1 MYVSACV
8 GVQVYRMG
16 YPGFLEL
23 YFTVEEHDK
32 ATMTL
37 GQEDVVSVTELN
49 GRSLDIRSEQL
60 SNTLLFRLIHVAL
73 PGDSSQCHL
82 PNLRRI
88 VSHA

>member
-1 MYVSACV
+1 MYVSVCV

-60 SNTLLFRLIHVAL
+60 SNTLLIELTTL
-73 PGDSSQCHL
+73 SGDSSQYHL

>member
-1 MYVSACV
+1 MYVSVCV

-60 SNTLLFRLIHVAL
+60 SNTLLFSLTTLSA
-73 PGDSSQCHL
+73 DSSQYHL

>member
-1 MYVSACV
+1 MYVSACM

-49 GRSLDIRSEQL
+49 GRSLDISSEL
-60 SNTLLFRLIHVAL
+60 NNTYCELNNTYCYS
-73 PGDSSQCHL
+73 GSGYS
-82 PNLRRI
+82 
-88 VSHA
+88 